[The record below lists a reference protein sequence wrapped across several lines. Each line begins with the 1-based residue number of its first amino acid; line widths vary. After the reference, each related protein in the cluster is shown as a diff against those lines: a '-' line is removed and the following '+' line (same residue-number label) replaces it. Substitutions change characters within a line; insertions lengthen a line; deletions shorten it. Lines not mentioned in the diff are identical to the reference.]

1 MIAMWIE
8 FLKDFDWAPP
18 GATWLVAYK
27 AGMRVNATTE
37 AAAAAI
43 RAGCAVEIKAPTR
56 AEAAELVADPYW
68 RA

>member
-1 MIAMWIE
+1 MTAMWIE
-8 FLKDFDWAPP
+8 FLKDYDWAPA

-27 AGMRVNATTE
+27 AGMLANVTAE

-43 RAGCAVEIKAPTR
+43 EAGCAVEIKAPSR

>member
-1 MIAMWIE
+1 MWIE
-8 FLKDFDWAPP
+8 LSKDFDWAPE
-18 GATWLVAYK
+18 GAMWLVAYK
-27 AGMRVNATTE
+27 AGMRVNVPTE

-43 RAGCAVEIKAPTR
+43 EAGCAVEIKAPTR